1 MLLPP
6 EGPRGPESDRSS
18 LLVSLSPCLLV
29 WLIGPRGS
37 GKTTVAQLLARRLGW
52 AAVDADEALEARQGR
67 SVRAV
72 FAAEGEAGFR
82 EHEAAVLAELCR
94 LRRHVVAT
102 GGGVV
107 LRPDNRELLRR
118 SGWVVWL
125 TADVDTL
132 WGRTQAD
139 GGTAERRPALNV
151 GGRDE
156 VVEVLRA
163 REPHYRGCADLTVQ
177 TAGRA
182 PEEVAEEILTAWARR
197 GHADAAE

>member
-1 MLLPP
+1 MTTEEQGPDMSSHPLTPSPP
-6 EGPRGPESDRSS
+6 HP
-18 LLVSLSPCLLV
+18 
-29 WLIGPRGS
+29 LIFLTGPRGS
-37 GKTTVAQLLARRLGW
+37 GKTTVARLLAARLGW
-52 AAVDADEALEARQGR
+52 DMVDADEALEARHGR

-82 EHEAAVLAELCR
+82 EKEAAVLAELCR

-102 GGGVV
+102 GGGAV

-125 TADVDTL
+125 TADPNTL

-139 GGTAERRPALNV
+139 GTTAERRPALTV
-151 GGRDE
+151 GGREE

-163 REPHYRGCADLTVQ
+163 REPLYRGCAHLTVQ
-177 TAGRA
+177 TAGRT
-182 PEEVAEEILTAWARR
+182 PEEVAEEILASWARR
-197 GHADAAE
+197 AGAAAE